1 MTTGFFAEVARG
13 RGGVYRD
20 DSGNSLLVPAGSSK
34 DQRIKYTSASSLSNY
49 ITFLAHIHKWR
60 MRYLTRGMGNSPDL
74 CLLAQAEHY
83 NTGFDM
89 DDQRANKESGK
100 RLDDI
105 IVRALDRVN
114 INEKAD
120 YGTAVHTFTEPDHP
134 TVSLDPKILDDVA
147 SFDLTLREN
156 GVKIL
161 DTEVFVADDETTSA
175 GTFDHL
181 VWVPSYGHV
190 IMDKKTGRINLHEFA
205 IQLSVY
211 ANGDLYERDTDERQ
225 TFEEKYGI
233 ELNRDV
239 GIIAHIKDG
248 ETKLLYVDLAEGYE
262 GARHA
267 AWVRDFQRNKNLG
280 GAIDG
285 FAVQGEL
292 KEHRDGLANLVA
304 QAETREELVSL
315 YRGNSHLWTEDL
327 TNAAVK
333 RQEEIAP

>member
-1 MTTGFFAEVARG
+1 MSTGFFAEVARG

-20 DSGNSLLVPAGSSK
+20 DSGNSLLVPAGFSK
-34 DQRIKYTSASSLSNY
+34 DQRIKYTSASSLSDH

-74 CLLAQAEHY
+74 CLLAQVEHY

-89 DDQRANKESGK
+89 EDEKANRGSGK

-120 YGTAVHTFTEPDHP
+120 YGTAVHAFTEPGHP
-134 TVSLDPKILDDVA
+134 TGPLDAEVQDDVA
-147 SFDLTLREN
+147 SFHRKLREN

-181 VWVPSYGHV
+181 VWVPHYGHV
-190 IMDKKTGRINLHEFA
+190 ILDKKTGRINLHEFA

-211 ANGDLYERDTDERQ
+211 ANGDLYDRDTDERQ
-225 TFEEKYGI
+225 TFEEKYDI

-248 ETKLLYVDLAEGYE
+248 KTELSYVDLMEGYE

-280 GAIDG
+280 GVIDG
-285 FAVQGEL
+285 FAVQAALQEL
-292 KEHRDGLANLVA
+292 RDGLVNLIA
-304 QAETREELVSL
+304 QSETREQLVKL
-315 YRGNSHLWTEDL
+315 YHINSHLWTSDL
-327 TNAAVK
+327 TDAAVK